1 MSPGDLAAIVRYLP
15 HQGEVITLSKV
26 VRITD
31 RFIVTEAGPFP
42 RRGEKDGAHVRA
54 ATPDDR
60 LRSKIYSL
68 CLSARLFVPN
78 TFKVVPTTIEG
89 AFEALD
95 AAREKLKTLEDALW
109 RLSSEE
115 EKEDGQLDS

>member
-1 MSPGDLAAIVRYLP
+1 MKIGDLAAIVRYLP

-42 RRGEKDGAHVRA
+42 RRGEKNGAYVRE

-60 LRSKIYSL
+60 LRSKIYAL
-68 CLSARLFVPN
+68 CLSARLFTPN
-78 TFKVVPTTIEG
+78 TFNVVPTTTEG

-109 RLSSEE
+109 RLSEE
-115 EKEDGQLDS
+115 ANR

>member
-1 MSPGDLAAIVRYLP
+1 MNPGDLAAIVRYLP

-42 RRGEKDGAHVRA
+42 RRGEKNGAHVRE
-54 ATPDDR
+54 ATHADR
-60 LRSKIYSL
+60 LRSKIYAQ
-68 CLSARLFVPN
+68 CPSARLFTPN
-78 TFKVVPTTIEG
+78 TFNVVPTTIEG

-95 AAREKLKTLEDALW
+95 AAREKLKTLEDTLW
-109 RLSSEE
+109 RLSTEE
-115 EKEDGQLDS
+115 EREDG